1 MIQMHYSRR
10 NFCKN
15 SVYIGIGLAI
25 SPSITIAQEIDPA
38 SNKALVLT
46 KKAQKVVKVS
56 GKIQYEDLSPVQHAI
71 IEIWHDNSKAN
82 ETVFEYTGKLQTDTD
97 GNYSFETDFP
107 EKHFEQGYF
116 NTRRIYLKFKD
127 QNGAEFLTK
136 LHFGYDGKAFVDNFH
151 VNNVPD
157 KFKLILPK
165 TKFEENLFTV
175 QFDIYLNTKGVTSFA

>member
-1 MIQMHYSRR
+1 MRYSRR

-15 SVYIGIGLAI
+15 SAYLGIGLVL
-25 SPSITIAQEIDPA
+25 SPSIIHAQTNDLVG
-38 SNKALVLT
+38 NKALILT
-46 KKAQKVVKVS
+46 KRAQKVVKVS
-56 GKIQYEDLSPVQHAI
+56 GKIRYNDLSPIQNTIV
-71 IEIWHDNSKAN
+71 EIWHNHSESN
-82 ETVFEYTGKLQTDTD
+82 PSSFEYEGKLQTDAD

-116 NTRRIYLKFKD
+116 NTRRIYFKFKD